1 MVFWDRRTD
10 IMSNKK
16 VIPIIIAIV
25 ILSTF
30 CSCTFESDTSHVTDL
45 TTVTTTGSESSEL
58 VTNNENCRFETK
70 SIKTKSPTEVVQVLI
85 PQLSSAT
92 DIDYLDVNKLI
103 YDEVVQ
109 YLSRF
114 QVDDLYLSDDSTVW
128 SWNKDEYESMA
139 LAGEYSIKCCDEEK
153 ISVLFFGQINYKSSA
168 HPEHYSFTIN
178 INKEDNRLIDVH
190 SMYNFDM
197 KLVELVRENESD
209 WLVRKEQKEVLDS
222 LSDSQLFIELTNSE
236 KTYYYLT
243 QNKVGIIICNL
254 PYAAGNYCV
263 IEVPINEMTGS
274 KQ

>member
-1 MVFWDRRTD
+1 MFLGDRGTD
-10 IMSNKK
+10 ILSNKK
-16 VIPIIIAIV
+16 VLLITIAIV
-25 ILSTF
+25 ILSIF
-30 CSCTFESDTSHVTDL
+30 CSCTFESDTSRVTDL

-58 VTNNENCRFETK
+58 ATNNENCRFEIK

-85 PQLSSAT
+85 PQLSSAE

-109 YLSRF
+109 YLSHF
-114 QVDDLYLSDDSTVW
+114 QVDYLYLSDDSTVW
-128 SWNKDEYESMA
+128 SWDKYECESTV

-153 ISVLFFGQINYKSSA
+153 ISVLFFGQINYKSSS
-168 HPEHYSFTIN
+168 HPERYSFTIN

-197 KLVELVRENESD
+197 KLVELVRKNESD

-243 QNKVGIIICNL
+243 QNKVGIVICNL
-254 PYAAGNYCV
+254 PYVAGNYCV